1 MVPREAEGS
10 VRRLAGHFPA
20 VLILGP
26 RQCGKTTLAR
36 HFVRGS
42 YFDLEKPSDAQVFS
56 GDAEFAL
63 RRIRSPLI
71 LDEAQ
76 ALPSLFPILRALID
90 EARQKY
96 GRFFLLGSVSPEL
109 VRNISE
115 SLAGR
120 VGIIELTP
128 FLSTEV
134 GGYGET
140 ALRHLWLRGGFPD
153 AFLTRDASRWQA
165 WQESFLRTFVER
177 DIVRHGLKISSL
189 EMRRLLG
196 MVAHSHGGILN
207 ASSLGRSLGYSYHTI
222 QHVLDLLEG
231 HFLIR
236 RLQPWHANLGKRLV
250 KAPKLYVR
258 DTGVLHHLLGIVA
271 GEDLLRSPSR
281 GNSFEGFM
289 IEQVAAQESLARPGS
304 RFHYYRTHAG
314 AEIDLVVD
322 RGQTRIGFEFKCA
335 SFAGP
340 SDWMNLRNGIAEGI
354 IHRGYVVYLGERSF
368 SVCQE
373 IAVVPARELLRSG
386 WDEPRRP
393 RRTDDPRSPG
403 KSA

>member
-1 MVPREAEGS
+1 MVPREAERL
-10 VRRLAGHFPA
+10 VRRMAGHFPA
-20 VLILGP
+20 VLVLGP

-36 HFVRGS
+36 HFVRGR
-42 YFDLEKPSDAQVFS
+42 YFDLEKPSDAQVFA

-63 RRIRSPLI
+63 RRLGGPLI

-76 ALPSLFPILRALID
+76 ALPSLFPVLRALID
-90 EARQKY
+90 EARRKY
-96 GRFFLLGSVSPEL
+96 GRFFLLGSVSPDL

-120 VGIIELTP
+120 VGIVELTP

-134 GGYGET
+134 GSRGET
-140 ALRHLWLRGGFPD
+140 AFRHLWLRGGFPD
-153 AFLTRDASRWQA
+153 AFLTKDASRWQA

-177 DIVRHGLKISSL
+177 DVVRHALKISSL

-231 HFLIR
+231 RFLIR
-236 RLQPWHANLGKRLV
+236 RLQPWHANFGKRLV

-258 DTGVLHHLLGIVA
+258 DTGVLHHLLGIA
-271 GEDLLRSPSR
+271 TGEDLLRSPAR

-289 IEQVAAQESLARPGS
+289 IEQVAAQEGLARTGS
-304 RFHYYRTHAG
+304 RFSYYRTHAG

-335 SFAGP
+335 ASAEP
-340 SDWMNLRNGIAEGI
+340 RDWANLRAGIAEGI
-354 IHRGYVVYLGERSF
+354 IHQGYVINLGERSF
-368 SVCQE
+368 PVSPE
-373 IAVVPARELLRSG
+373 IDVAPAREFLRSG
-386 WDEPRRP
+386 LAKPRRP
-393 RRTDDPRSPG
+393 R
-403 KSA
+403 